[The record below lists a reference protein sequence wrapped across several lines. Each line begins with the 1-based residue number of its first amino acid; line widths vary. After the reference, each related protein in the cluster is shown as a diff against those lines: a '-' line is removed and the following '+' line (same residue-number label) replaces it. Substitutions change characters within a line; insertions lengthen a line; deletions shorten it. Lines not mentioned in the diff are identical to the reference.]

1 MFFSKVEVLRAHQST
16 SYRDAESHAPL
27 DCHVRVLMRGPVLL
41 AVLSRQ
47 NAHFCYCMR
56 ITFAYVFFSIHSN
69 FHFVCIFTSAFS
81 CSPLPPTWLLVV
93 GRAKVD
99 SLCAQN
105 ACFVKKVKNSN
116 CVSSCFSKAMYNH
129 AKTVK
134 IYPVGLNKTPIAGR
148 IGSRAFRSSPI
159 RTPKMSLKKNGGHFL
174 CFSILIV
181 SM

>member
-1 MFFSKVEVLRAHQST
+1 MHPYDAKSNFFSEMDVLRASQST
-16 SYRDAESHAPL
+16 SPRAAPFHATL
-27 DCHVRVLMRGPVLL
+27 VVDVRVLMRGPMLL

-129 AKTVK
+129 AKTRK

-148 IGSRAFRSSPI
+148 SGIRASRSSPI
-159 RTPKMSLKKNGGHFL
+159 RTPK
-174 CFSILIV
+174 IL
-181 SM
+181 